1 MKNLAL
7 GFALVIGMIGNAQK
21 IEMSIQYFNTIKF
34 FKEIDKS
41 RLIQPEFD
49 PNNDP
54 TLVLQDL
61 NLIFN
66 LDEKQLI
73 INEYD
78 FINKKYVFSKSMAI
92 DSIDIKNKIISL
104 SLADSTF
111 YKSCK
116 IYLKSKKII
125 LFDILDNNL
134 SVGIFA
140 DNFDKNKLIYED

>member
-1 MKNLAL
+1 MKKLVL

-54 TLVLQDL
+54 TIVLLDMNIIFDL
-61 NLIFN
+61 
-66 LDEKQLI
+66 DQKQLI
-73 INEYD
+73 INDYD
-78 FINKKYVFSKSMAI
+78 FINNKYVFTKSIAI
-92 DSIDIKNKIISL
+92 DSVNIKNKIISISL
-104 SLADSTF
+104 SDSTF
-111 YKSCK
+111 YTSCK
-116 IYLKSKKII
+116 IYLKSKKIVFFNT
-125 LFDILDNNL
+125 LPNNL

-140 DNFDKNKLIYED
+140 DNYDTTKLAYD

>member
-1 MKNLAL
+1 MKKLVL

-54 TLVLQDL
+54 TIVLLDMNVIFDL
-61 NLIFN
+61 
-66 LDEKQLI
+66 DQKQLI
-73 INEYD
+73 INDYD
-78 FINKKYVFSKSMAI
+78 FINNKYVFTKSIAI
-92 DSIDIKNKIISL
+92 DSVNIKNKIVSISL
-104 SLADSTF
+104 SDSTF
-111 YKSCK
+111 YTSCK
-116 IYLKSKKII
+116 IYLKSKKIVFFNT
-125 LFDILDNNL
+125 LPNNL

-140 DNFDKNKLIYED
+140 DNYDTIKLAYD